1 MADEPRR
8 PTEEEMRAKLAEAA
22 PREGRETRAEADER
36 RRQERRARRRARRQR
51 NQPPPGPT
59 KEEMKRNEIKAEA
72 DAILESWRSSFTAGL
87 RAKESSDEELDEK
100 TGKMRKLTVKER
112 KRRRKL
118 RAAAMRRA
126 AAKARGGRLAW
137 VVAAY
142 RKYLASKRADGTRAG
157 REYRIQ
163 TTTVD
168 SKGKEVVRPDE
179 SGAKLCGNQPVS

>member
-1 MADEPRR
+1 MLGVAPRDAHARPDGVEQSVEGARVRSARSAVAQPPRRGGPGCPKCCPVDARRTMADEPRR

-22 PREGRETRAEADER
+22 PKEGRETRAEADER

-59 KEEMKRNEIKAEA
+59 PEEMKRNEIKAEA

-126 AAKARGGRLAW
+126 AAKARGG
-137 VVAAY
+137 V
-142 RKYLASKRADGTRAG
+142 
-157 REYRIQ
+157 
-163 TTTVD
+163 
-168 SKGKEVVRPDE
+168 
-179 SGAKLCGNQPVS
+179 